1 MKRED
6 VVKKERRRRGKRWK
20 INGKNTKIIKGDQE
34 KKLKGQKK
42 TGKGDEK
49 KWKRKNGKQEK
60 KET

>member
-49 KWKRKNGKQEK
+49 KWKRKNGK
-60 KET
+60 